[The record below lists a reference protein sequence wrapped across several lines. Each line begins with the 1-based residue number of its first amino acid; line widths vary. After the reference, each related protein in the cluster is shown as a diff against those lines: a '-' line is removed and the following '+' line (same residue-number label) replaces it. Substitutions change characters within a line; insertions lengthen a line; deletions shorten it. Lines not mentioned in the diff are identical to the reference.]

1 MTEAKKPPSDAQN
14 KTAQLQRSGSHP
26 IARSGAVALTN
37 VAKPI
42 KVGTGQ
48 SRANLMRSDVDEY
61 ARSQTSGAAG
71 VQPSSGLF
79 EKLSGGVKALLK
91 KFR

>member
-14 KTAQLQRSGSHP
+14 KTAQVQRSGSHP

-61 ARSQTSGAAG
+61 ARSQTGAAG

>member
-1 MTEAKKPPSDAQN
+1 MTEPKKPPSDAQN
-14 KTAQLQRSGSHP
+14 KTAQLHRSGSHP
-26 IARSGAVALTN
+26 IVRSGAVSLTN

-48 SRANLMRSDVDEY
+48 SRANLMKSDVDEY
-61 ARSQTSGAAG
+61 ARSQTGAVG
-71 VQPSSGLF
+71 VKLSSGLL

>member
-26 IARSGAVALTN
+26 IARSGAVSLTN

-48 SRANLMRSDVDEY
+48 SRANLMKSDVDEY
-61 ARSQTSGAAG
+61 ARSQTGAAG
-71 VQPSSGLF
+71 VKPSSGLF

>member
-1 MTEAKKPPSDAQN
+1 MTEPKKPPSDAQN
-14 KTAQLQRSGSHP
+14 KTAQVQRSGSHP

-61 ARSQTSGAAG
+61 ARSQTGAAG